1 MDNLNSP
8 IDRVLEIL
16 GGPTKAA
23 RALGIENPSVVI
35 NWRTRGQIPVDRV
48 IAIES
53 LTGIPREQLRPD
65 LAGIFVRTNEDAA

>member
-1 MDNLNSP
+1 MDKPNSP

-23 RALGIENPSVVI
+23 RALGIDNPSVVI
-35 NWRTRGQIPVDRV
+35 NWRTRGQIPADRV
-48 IAIES
+48 IAIED

-65 LAGIFVRTNEDAA
+65 LARIFIRTGDEAA